1 METAP
6 ETSVLTIKQVA
17 QILHCSKTHV
27 ANVLNGRVTG
37 LPRLSHLNVGRRK
50 LVRKDWLERWM
61 EENKTR

>member
-1 METAP
+1 METAS

-17 QILHCSKTHV
+17 QLLHCSKTHV

-37 LPRLSHLNVGRRK
+37 VARLSHLNVGRRK